1 MHLQY
6 EESLV
11 SISKQSAGHGHAP
24 SGEEKKGTKHPLV
37 SRTTEKAVPSVG
49 FQPCAENFYPGVTC
63 GLCFLEWRMADF
75 FLRSLV
81 RTPVVISLAHAVLFM
96 RIVKSS
102 ADRNMSIQAIHFCSP
117 HCGVVF
123 PSTAAAA
130 RGHAANRPLNNS
142 VEVGCVYDGCL
153 KLRKNYGEGVVTRVH
168 AKKTC
173 QRLQQAD
180 SYNSHMH
187 LFWWGANYVCICKA
201 ARKCLPPSTIGW
213 LPTANNGRGSKSLKM
228 LIRLDCRCY

>member
-24 SGEEKKGTKHPLV
+24 SGEEKKGTKHPSI

-63 GLCFLEWRMADF
+63 GLCFLEWRMAVF
-75 FLRSLV
+75 FFRSLV

-102 ADRNMSIQAIHFCSP
+102 ANRNMSIQAIHFCSP

-130 RGHAANRPLNNS
+130 RGHAANRPSNNS

-153 KLRKNYGEGVVTRVH
+153 KLRKNCGGRRSNSRACQEDMSTTARLSH
-168 AKKTC
+168 A
-173 QRLQQAD
+173 
-180 SYNSHMH
+180 SI
-187 LFWWGANYVCICKA
+187 FWRGANYVCICKSKA
-201 ARKCLPPSTIGW
+201 APNAKH
-213 LPTANNGRGSKSLKM
+213 
-228 LIRLDCRCY
+228 

>member
-24 SGEEKKGTKHPLV
+24 SGEEKKGTKHPSI

-49 FQPCAENFYPGVTC
+49 FQPCAENFYRGVTC
-63 GLCFLEWRMADF
+63 GLCFLEWRMAVF
-75 FLRSLV
+75 FFRSLV

-102 ADRNMSIQAIHFCSP
+102 ANRNISIQAIHFCSP

-130 RGHAANRPLNNS
+130 RGHAANRPSNNS
-142 VEVGCVYDGCL
+142 VEVGCVYDGRLSVIL
-153 KLRKNYGEGVVTRVH
+153 KLRKSCGGRRSNSR
-168 AKKTC
+168 AC
-173 QRLQQAD
+173 QED
-180 SYNSHMH
+180 M
-187 LFWWGANYVCICKA
+187 
-201 ARKCLPPSTIGW
+201 ST
-213 LPTANNGRGSKSLKM
+213 TATGK
-228 LIRLDCRCY
+228 

>member
-24 SGEEKKGTKHPLV
+24 SGEEKKGTKHPSI

-63 GLCFLEWRMADF
+63 GLCFLEWRMAVF
-75 FLRSLV
+75 FFRSLV

-102 ADRNMSIQAIHFCSP
+102 ANRNMSIQAIHFCSP

-130 RGHAANRPLNNS
+130 RGHAANRPSNNS
-142 VEVGCVYDGCL
+142 VEV
-153 KLRKNYGEGVVTRVH
+153 GVVTRVH

-173 QRLQQAD
+173 QRLQQAN
-180 SYNSHMH
+180 SYMYNSHMH

-201 ARKCLPPSTIGW
+201 AQKCLPPSTIGW

-228 LIRLDCRCY
+228 LIRLDCR